1 MRAMPSRPG
10 ARVHFTDDPGKRAVC
25 TTCRPPGFPFLTG
38 DRTHV
43 INVSDLRRGI
53 GIELDNKIYS
63 VIEFQHIKVGRG
75 GAQAR
80 LKLRDLRS
88 GAIFDRTFSAS
99 EKFRRIRID
108 RKPVT
113 YLYVDGDTFH
123 FMDQESY
130 DQISVSRAILGDAVN
145 YLKDSMQLEVNM
157 YGEEPIGVEL
167 PLNLIMTV
175 TQTDPGFKG
184 DTATGGTKP
193 ATVETGLVVN
203 VPLFVNTGDKIK
215 VDTRD
220 GSYIERAQ

>member
-1 MRAMPSRPG
+1 MDA
-10 ARVHFTDDPGKRAVC
+10 A
-25 TTCRPPGFPFLTG
+25 GFPFPAG
-38 DRTHV
+38 EQTHV

-123 FMDQESY
+123 FMDRESY

-167 PLNLIMTV
+167 PLNLVMTV

-203 VPLFVNTGDKIK
+203 VPLFVNSGDRIK